1 MCDKFPSRAFRARP
15 TVPLQFTSASPSDL
29 PFLPSSFL
37 LPHAHHARHKK
48 RKMLSHVF
56 RLARPAARLNVWS
69 KPTTTTSSR
78 AFTVS
83 ATRKSGHPSPQLL
96 GEGGKAGEV
105 PTDINQS
112 TGLERLQTLGFLEG
126 VDVFDS
132 QPLDSS
138 RIGTLDNPV
147 LVYSLVRHSLS
158 LFLSLFY
165 RPPIPYVFGVFEL
178 TFCFSFCVFEFLGCR
193 ARHWMH
199 WVSCGFS

>member
-1 MCDKFPSRAFRARP
+1 
-15 TVPLQFTSASPSDL
+15 
-29 PFLPSSFL
+29 
-37 LPHAHHARHKK
+37 
-48 RKMLSHVF
+48 MLSNIL
-56 RLARPAARLNVWS
+56 RLARPVARLNVWS

-83 ATRKSGHPSPQLL
+83 ATRKSGHPSPQLF

-126 VDVFDS
+126 IDVFDS

-147 LVYSLVRHSLS
+147 SVYSLVCLPFSS
-158 LFLSLFY
+158 FLC
-165 RPPIPYVFGVFEL
+165 
-178 TFCFSFCVFEFLGCR
+178 FCFCST
-193 ARHWMH
+193 
-199 WVSCGFS
+199 WVRVG

>member
-1 MCDKFPSRAFRARP
+1 
-15 TVPLQFTSASPSDL
+15 
-29 PFLPSSFL
+29 
-37 LPHAHHARHKK
+37 
-48 RKMLSHVF
+48 MLSHVF
-56 RLARPAARLNVWS
+56 RLARPAARLSVWS
-69 KPTTTTSSR
+69 KPTTSTSSR

-83 ATRKSGHPSPQLL
+83 ATRKSGPASPQLL

-147 LVYSLVRHSLS
+147 LVYSLVRCLP
-158 LFLSLFY
+158 LFLSLFSLFPFS
-165 RPPIPYVFGVFEL
+165 RPFIFSLRCMRLDWFRGL
-178 TFCFSFCVFEFLGCR
+178 TYWIFLFSF
-193 ARHWMH
+193 
-199 WVSCGFS
+199 